1 MVNDVVQCFGV
12 PLPPSLPL
20 PLFDSVFIQ
29 YLWNLLE
36 GNNAAGYTS
45 VNLEKGFTFFC
56 VGGVYTDTAF

>member
-12 PLPPSLPL
+12 PLPPSLTL
-20 PLFDSVFIQ
+20 TLSNSVFIQ

-36 GNNAAGYTS
+36 GNNAAGYSS

-56 VGGVYTDTAF
+56 VEGVYTDTAF